1 MTVQNE
7 YRDVV
12 NGSLQISDTEFQ
24 KFRDLVYQR
33 AGINLHQGKKQL
45 VQARLSKVLR
55 QEGLHSFHDYYEL
68 VLNDKTG
75 NKLVDLLDRIST
87 NHTYFFREKDHLDY
101 LSDTIIRNILKSGK
115 GNGAQ
120 EIRLWSAGCSSGEEP
135 YSIALKILEDGGL
148 PAGTKLKI
156 LATDLSTKVI
166 EAASRGVYR
175 EDKLRNITPGMK
187 RKYFQKGKG
196 RSEGFYR
203 VIQPVRD
210 LITFRKFNLM
220 DQFPFR
226 RKFDVIF
233 CRNVMIYFDRETQQR
248 MVNKF
253 TQFIKPGGYFIVG
266 HSESLSGITHKLQY
280 IVPTIYRAP
289 A

>member
-1 MTVQNE
+1 VAVQNE
-7 YRDVV
+7 YRDVL
-12 NGSLQISDTEFQ
+12 NGSMQISDKEFQ
-24 KFRDLVYQR
+24 KFRNLVYQR

-55 QEGLHSFHDYYEL
+55 REGLRSFQDYYEL
-68 VLNDKTG
+68 VLNDNTG

-87 NHTYFFREKDHLDY
+87 NHTYFFREKDHLDF
-101 LSDTIIRNILKSGK
+101 LAETIIPNILNSSK
-115 GNGAQ
+115 GNGIK

-135 YSIALKILEDGGL
+135 YSIALKILDDGGL
-148 PAGTKLKI
+148 PPGITIKI

-166 EAASRGVYR
+166 ETGSRGVYR
-175 EDKLRNITPGMK
+175 DDKLRNITPAMK

-210 LITFRKFNLM
+210 MITFRKFNLM
-220 DQFPFR
+220 DPFPFR

-253 TQFIKPGGYFIVG
+253 TQYIKPGGYFIVG
-266 HSESLSGITHKLQY
+266 HSESLSGIRHNLQY
-280 IVPTIYRAP
+280 IVPTIYRAS

>member
-1 MTVQNE
+1 VAVQNE
-7 YRDVV
+7 YREVL
-12 NGSLQISDTEFQ
+12 NGSLQISDRDFQ

-45 VQARLSKVLR
+45 VQARLGKVLR
-55 QEGLHSFHDYYEL
+55 REGLHNFRDYYEL

-75 NKLVDLLDRIST
+75 NRLVDLLDRIST
-87 NHTYFFREKDHLDY
+87 NHTYFFREKDHLDF
-101 LSDTIIRNILKSGK
+101 LVDTIIPNVLKSGK
-115 GNGAQ
+115 DGGTK

-135 YSIALKILEDGGL
+135 YSIALKILTEGGL
-148 PAGTKLKI
+148 PPGTRLKI

-166 EAASRGVYR
+166 ETGARGVYR
-175 EDKLRNITPGMK
+175 EDKLRNISPAMK

-203 VIQPVRD
+203 VIQPVRGM
-210 LITFRKFNLM
+210 ITFRKFNLM

-233 CRNVMIYFDRETQQR
+233 CRNVMIYFDRKTQQK

-266 HSESLSGITHKLQY
+266 HSESLSGIKHNLQY
-280 IVPTIYRAP
+280 IVPTIYRAS

>member
-1 MTVQNE
+1 MIFQDGH
-7 YRDVV
+7 RDLVST
-12 NGSLQISDTEFQ
+12 SLQISDTEFN

-33 AGINLHQGKKQL
+33 AGINLHHGKKQL
-45 VQARLSKVLR
+45 VQARLSRLLR
-55 QEGLHSFHDYYEL
+55 QEGLHSFHDYYDL

-75 NKLVDLLDRIST
+75 NKLVELLDRIST
-87 NHTYFFREKDHLDY
+87 NHTYFFREKDHLDF
-101 LSDTIIRNILKSGK
+101 LTDTILSNIIKSKK
-115 GNGAQ
+115 GADAR

-135 YSIALKILEDGGL
+135 YSIAIKILEDGDL
-148 PAGTKLKI
+148 PSDIRLKI

-166 EAASRGVYR
+166 ETAARGVYR
-175 EDKLRNITPGMK
+175 EDKLKNITPEMK
-187 RKYFQKGKG
+187 RKYFQKGRD

-203 VIQPVRD
+203 VIKPVRE
-210 LITFRKFNLM
+210 LITYRKFNLM

-253 TQFIKPGGYFIVG
+253 TQYIQPGGYFIVG
-266 HSESLSGITHKLQY
+266 HSESLSGIQHQLQY
-280 IVPTIYRAP
+280 IVPTIYKAT